1 MLQKMRIEEEINDSC
16 NCITLCGEIIDCPKE
31 DQKSHLSISTASGH
45 EKGIHVLTI
54 KTKSRVELCGVHT
67 TQMGWKKDIKP
78 VEIFRTPRKYNHDKI
93 SHVKTE
99 NKQPNPAKVHYHKE
113 REHIIAFTLEKH
125 KKHHVI

>member
-54 KTKSRVELCGVHT
+54 KTKSRVEWCGVHT

-99 NKQPNPAKVHYHKE
+99 NKQPSPAKVHYH
-113 REHIIAFTLEKH
+113 EKH
-125 KKHHVI
+125 DKHHVI

>member
-54 KTKSRVELCGVHT
+54 KTKSRVELCGVVWCTHYT
-67 TQMGWKKDIKP
+67 DGLEEGYQTSGNFQNTKK
-78 VEIFRTPRKYNHDKI
+78 V
-93 SHVKTE
+93 
-99 NKQPNPAKVHYHKE
+99 QP
-113 REHIIAFTLEKH
+113 
-125 KKHHVI
+125 